1 VDWKRSGQ
9 EPAGRFPANVIHDGS
24 DEVLAEFA
32 KYGAGGGGSFSKS
45 GVRAER
51 GNPVYGKPNTTR
63 HSPDNYGDTGTAAR
77 FFYTA
82 KASKDDRNDGLH
94 DYEHT
99 EAADMVDREPGSDG
113 MNSPRAGAG
122 RTSGAKNHHPTVKP
136 TSLMRYLVRLV
147 TPKGG
152 LVLDPFAG
160 SGTTLIAAYR
170 EDCRAIG
177 IELDP
182 DYFKMASHRIDKATA
197 QLRLEL

>member
-1 VDWKRSGQ
+1 
-9 EPAGRFPANVIHDGS
+9 
-24 DEVLAEFA
+24 
-32 KYGAGGGGSFSKS
+32 
-45 GVRAER
+45 
-51 GNPVYGKPNTTR
+51 
-63 HSPDNYGDTGTAAR
+63 
-77 FFYTA
+77 
-82 KASKDDRNDGLH
+82 
-94 DYEHT
+94 
-99 EAADMVDREPGSDG
+99 MVEREPDSAG

-147 TPKGG
+147 TPKSG

-182 DYFKMASHRIDKATA
+182 DYFRMAAHRIDKATA
-197 QLRLEL
+197 QLRLDL